1 MPPKTSE
8 LQGDEW
14 ALLREQVATIQSV
27 VRRRYS
33 GVFAQTL
40 DDLVFLQRLLDD
52 GIYDD
57 THVDELKA
65 MGTVLGNVL
74 ERQLG
79 FVWVAVL
86 DEQDRREA
94 GLLYR
99 ATKPFTVLP
108 QRIITGRVAAG
119 TKFEL
124 SQIFRELKSDVARA
138 QFL

>member
-14 ALLREQVATIQSV
+14 ALLREQVATIQAV

-40 DDLVFLQRLLDD
+40 DDLTYLQKLINDNV
-52 GIYDD
+52 YDD
-57 THVDELKA
+57 TQPEELKA
-65 MGTVLGNVL
+65 MGTVFGNVL

-79 FVWVAVL
+79 FVWVAVH
-86 DEQDRREA
+86 DEYDRREA

-99 ATKPFTVLP
+99 STKPFTVLP
-108 QRIITGRVAAG
+108 QKIITGRIAAG

-124 SQIFRELKSDVARA
+124 AQIFKELKSDCARA
-138 QFL
+138 QTL